1 MLPVQVERTSR
12 EWATLLYRNYDP
24 RMQTPLTTPGLF
36 VNMSACPEGRK
47 VTGLNNSILVYHL
60 ARLIMET
67 TNDNVMITAEN
78 LTKVYGL
85 NTAIEDISFSC
96 KQGEIVG
103 FLGPNGSGKT
113 TTMRILTG
121 YMPPTS
127 GRATIAGHDTI
138 ADSIAARKRLGYV
151 PETVPLYPEMT
162 VEDYLAFVARV
173 RRVDD
178 VWERVDDVL
187 EAVDLLDRAES
198 FIGSLS
204 KGMRQRVGLAQAM
217 IHDPDVLILD
227 EPTIGLDP
235 RQVVEVRDLVKEL
248 GRRHTIL
255 LSTHILSEVEHICDR
270 VIMII
275 NGHIWADMPLAQ
287 IVGEGDTR
295 RVALTVANPG
305 ADIAPVLSHLP
316 GVSQVE
322 QQNERRYSITYDGSE
337 ETRMSMAA
345 TAVNAGW
352 GLLDLS
358 SDRLTLEAVFLQKL
372 REAEEVQY
380 AARGELEAF
389 AEEEA

>member
-1 MLPVQVERTSR
+1 
-12 EWATLLYRNYDP
+12 
-24 RMQTPLTTPGLF
+24 
-36 VNMSACPEGRK
+36 
-47 VTGLNNSILVYHL
+47 
-60 ARLIMET
+60 MET
-67 TNDNVMITAEN
+67 SSDNVMIQAEN
-78 LTKVYGL
+78 LTKVYGM
-85 NTAIEDISFSC
+85 NTAIDNISFSC
-96 KQGEIVG
+96 RKGEIVG

-127 GRATIAGHDTI
+127 GTATIAGYDTI
-138 ADSIAARKRLGYV
+138 ADSIAARQHLGYL

-187 EAVDLLDRAES
+187 ESVDLLDRAES

-217 IHDPDVLILD
+217 IHEPDVLILD

-235 RQVVEVRDLVKEL
+235 RQVVEVRDLVKAL
-248 GRRHTIL
+248 GRTHTIL

-287 IVGEGDTR
+287 IVDRGKTQR
-295 RVALTVANPG
+295 AFMTLANPG
-305 ADIAPVLSHLP
+305 ADIAPVLSNLP
-316 GVSQVE
+316 GVSVVE
-322 QQNERRYSITYDGSE
+322 QKDERRYSITYDGSE
-337 ETRMSMAA
+337 EARVSMSA

-352 GLLDLS
+352 GLIDLS
-358 SDRLTLEAVFLQKL
+358 SDRLTLESVFLEKL
-372 REAEEVQY
+372 REAEEVRH
-380 AARGELEAF
+380 AARNDLEAF
-389 AEEEA
+389 TEEEE

>member
-1 MLPVQVERTSR
+1 
-12 EWATLLYRNYDP
+12 
-24 RMQTPLTTPGLF
+24 
-36 VNMSACPEGRK
+36 
-47 VTGLNNSILVYHL
+47 
-60 ARLIMET
+60 MEST
-67 TNDNVMITAEN
+67 DDKVMIRAES
-78 LTKVYGL
+78 LTKVYGVNL
-85 NTAIEDISFSC
+85 AIDDISFSC

-127 GRATIAGHDTI
+127 GKATIAGHDTI
-138 ADSIAARKRLGYV
+138 SDSIAARQHLGYL

-173 RRVDD
+173 RRLDD

-198 FIGSLS
+198 FIGALS

-217 IHDPDVLILD
+217 IHEPDVLILD

-287 IVGEGDTR
+287 IVGGGEAP
-295 RVALTVANPG
+295 RVSMTLANPG
-305 ADIAPVLSHLP
+305 ADIAPVLGNLA
-316 GVSQVE
+316 GVTHVAQES
-322 QQNERRYSITYDGSE
+322 ERRYSITYDGSE
-337 ETRMSMAA
+337 EARMSMAA

-352 GLLDLS
+352 GLIDLS
-358 SDRLTLEAVFLQKL
+358 SDRLTLEAVFLEKL
-372 REAEEVQY
+372 REAEEVRH
-380 AARGELEAF
+380 AAPGDLELV